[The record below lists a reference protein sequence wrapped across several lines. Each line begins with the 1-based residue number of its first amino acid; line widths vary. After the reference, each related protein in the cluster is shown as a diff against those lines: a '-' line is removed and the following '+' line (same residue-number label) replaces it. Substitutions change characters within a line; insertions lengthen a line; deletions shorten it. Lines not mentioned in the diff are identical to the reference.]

1 MHYSCEFI
9 IIQRKCPNDYKDWLV
24 SMYAIFGTKW
34 VNLFCGPMWS
44 IQSIAQGDVQ
54 DIGNSRCPS
63 KVHVLCVSGDV
74 KLIKLLNSGPCKCA
88 WSFS

>member
-1 MHYSCEFI
+1 
-9 IIQRKCPNDYKDWLV
+9 
-24 SMYAIFGTKW
+24 MYAIFGTKW

-54 DIGNSRCPS
+54 DIGNSRWPS

-74 KLIKLLNSGPCKCA
+74 K
-88 WSFS
+88 